1 MKVTELLIIGKS
13 LLMKMSEN
21 GIMLED
27 YKYIEAFQAF
37 RNMRSNRVKYR
48 SAIKMLAEEYDVSER
63 TIERIFKRLSKKI

>member
-63 TIERIFKRLSKKI
+63 TIERIFKRLSKEI